1 MSNLLPS
8 DDKLVESVFGKEA
21 FASNTKTVRINLAAL
36 TQMEW
41 SREIEVPANATQA
54 QLDELAQEYYTYI
67 AGDEFWEDP
76 DYWEKSLATAEE
88 VE

>member
-21 FASNTKTVRINLAAL
+21 FVSNTKTVRINLAAL
-36 TQMEW
+36 TRMEW

-54 QLDELAQEYYTYI
+54 QLDNLVDKYYNNI
-67 AGDEFWEDP
+67 DGGEFWEDP

-88 VE
+88 L